1 MAEANSDG
9 DTVELMVRPMA
20 PRPRLTKSHRQSLR
34 HVVMA
39 SSEDEENAEQSEE
52 RHAARSKGAVPKL
65 ELDQLP
71 VGTLTRT
78 TSYMPGS
85 GEALVSPALSGR
97 IQAAL
102 MASMTVLVRQ
112 VGSVR
117 LECFS
122 GANVVN
128 CLLRLKFADNREEAT
143 ALASRVYCDG
153 MLRAL
158 QPGGFIDHVEY
169 VYRFQD
175 SVVPEEQSEVSDL
188 HEQVEAAAAVEQPRP
203 CKVVPRESNMLFS
216 IAKIVGGRN
225 EDWLNNSFGF
235 VDANALDHNS
245 TALESTECED
255 SLC

>member
-1 MAEANSDG
+1 
-9 DTVELMVRPMA
+9 
-20 PRPRLTKSHRQSLR
+20 
-34 HVVMA
+34 
-39 SSEDEENAEQSEE
+39 
-52 RHAARSKGAVPKL
+52 
-65 ELDQLP
+65 
-71 VGTLTRT
+71 
-78 TSYMPGS
+78 MPGS
-85 GEALVSPALSGR
+85 SSALVSPSLSVK

-102 MASMTVLVRQ
+102 MDSVTVLVRQ

-143 ALASRVYCDG
+143 TLASRVYSDG

-175 SVVPEEQSEVSDL
+175 SVVAEEQSEPSDV
-188 HEQVEAAAAVEQPRP
+188 HEQLEAAAVQQPPQP
-203 CKVVPRESNMLFS
+203 CKVVPRDNLLFS
-216 IAKIVGGRN
+216 VAKIVGGRN

-235 VDANALDHNS
+235 VDANAMDHNS
-245 TALESTECED
+245 TVLESTECED
-255 SLC
+255 SFC

>member
-1 MAEANSDG
+1 
-9 DTVELMVRPMA
+9 MA

-34 HVVMA
+34 DVVLA
-39 SSEDEENAEQSEE
+39 SSEDEENENAEQSEE
-52 RHAARSKGAVPKL
+52 RQTRPKGAVPRMD
-65 ELDQLP
+65 LDKLP
-71 VGTLTRT
+71 VATLTRT

-85 GEALVSPALSGR
+85 SSALVSPSLSVKIQSALIDSV
-97 IQAAL
+97 
-102 MASMTVLVRQ
+102 TVLVRQ

-128 CLLRLKFADNREEAT
+128 CLLRLKFADHREEAT
-143 ALASRVYCDG
+143 ALATRVYSDG

-175 SVVPEEQSEVSDL
+175 SVVGEEQSEPSDL

-203 CKVVPRESNMLFS
+203 CKVIPRDDMLFS

-235 VDANALDHNS
+235 VDANAMDHHS

-255 SLC
+255 SFC